1 MICNKMTERKYT
13 RLCEIIKNS
22 KVYKIQ
28 KFLKCAKRRIHF
40 ILKHIKMT
48 SMLKQNAIVSV
59 FSEMYN
65 HYTGSIRGGVN
76 LIKKHCVRFLPNA

>member
-28 KFLKCAKRRIHF
+28 KVKRRIHF

-65 HYTGSIRGGVN
+65 HYTGSIRGGS
-76 LIKKHCVRFLPNA
+76 IWRKKTVCTIFA